1 MNTDPDEES
10 KYFIYSN
17 EKEKR
22 ILLPETK
29 ENSEEKIVDNKN
41 DSTDVS
47 DTIEDKD
54 MEMDIDAD

>member
-1 MNTDPDEES
+1 MVFFFFYVYPFSIKNKVLFYT
-10 KYFIYSN
+10 
-17 EKEKR
+17 
-22 ILLPETK
+22 
-29 ENSEEKIVDNKN
+29 NSEEKIIDNKN